1 MCIRDSGAAAEL
13 VTPLEIRVFTLE
25 EASDDGSSLYRA
37 EWVAKL
43 PHKLSQNQEM
53 EVSLSLSCLTGGSSG
68 LVSLP
73 DSVSYT
79 QLDVY
84 KRQDIDLPRRGLQ
97 LHNLLFGAHRRQ
109 GLQGLAVLEAL

>member
-43 PHKLSQNQEM
+43 PHKL
-53 EVSLSLSCLTGGSSG
+53 CL
-68 LVSLP
+68 L
-73 DSVSYT
+73 YT
-79 QLDVY
+79 SRCV
-84 KRQDIDLPRRGLQ
+84 
-97 LHNLLFGAHRRQ
+97 
-109 GLQGLAVLEAL
+109 